1 MIVRSKSPLR
11 LGLAGGGS
19 DVSPFCDI
27 HGGYVLNAT
36 IDLYAHCTIETN
48 QNNEVVFDAQDISR
62 NFSCAADAEIPL
74 DGDLILHKA
83 IHNRIVKEFNQ
94 GQPLPVTVT
103 TYCDAPPG
111 SGLGSSSTIVVTI
124 MSAYQQLLNLPLG
137 NYDLARLAFDIE
149 RNDCQLSGGK
159 QDQYAT
165 TFGGFNFM
173 EFYDAGRVVV
183 NPLRIQNNIINELE
197 SQLILYYTGKSRS
210 SAKII
215 DDQVKTTSSGHEKSL
230 EAMQQVKAL
239 AFEMKERLLMSDING
254 MSGLLKQSWEAKK
267 RTSSMVAN
275 HFIDEVEE
283 KVFSAGAKSIKISG
297 AGGGGFAL
305 IFADPT
311 KKLAIM
317 KALKGMDGSFHDF
330 NFTEQGTQS
339 WTA

>member
-36 IDLYAHCTIETN
+36 IDLHAHCTIETN
-48 QNNEVVFDAQDISR
+48 QNNEIVFDAQDINR
-62 NFSCAADAEIPL
+62 NFSCAADAEMPL

-103 TYCDAPPG
+103 THCDAPPG

-183 NPLRIQNNIINELE
+183 NPLRIQNHIVNELE
-197 SQLILYYTGKSRS
+197 SQLMLYYTGMSRS

-254 MSGLLKQSWEAKK
+254 MSGLLKKSWEAKK
-267 RTSSMVAN
+267 KTSSMIAN
-275 HFIDEVEE
+275 PLIDEVEE
-283 KVFSAGAKSIKISG
+283 KVFSAGAKSIKMSG

-311 KKLAIM
+311 KRLAIM
-317 KALKGMDGSFHDF
+317 KALKDMGGSFHGF
-330 NFTEQGTQS
+330 NFTEEGTQS